1 MNGGMLMPSVNI
13 TAKKLQKAILQK
25 GLIIKMASNQFYST
39 DQKRFITIFI
49 LSTPVLQRNKN
60 EEWKMKNYEILR
72 SASNI
77 EIVLCLADIYEAVK
91 DWN

>member
-1 MNGGMLMPSVNI
+1 MPSLNI